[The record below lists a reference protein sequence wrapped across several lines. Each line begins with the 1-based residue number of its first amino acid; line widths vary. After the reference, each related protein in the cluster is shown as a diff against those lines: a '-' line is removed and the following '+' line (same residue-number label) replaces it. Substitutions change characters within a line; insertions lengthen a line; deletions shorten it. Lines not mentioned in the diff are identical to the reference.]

1 MRLVSR
7 YIIKELMLPFIYSLM
22 VIVLMLF
29 INFFLRAIDRFLG
42 KGLNIFTILE
52 YLFLNL
58 AWILALAVPMAVL
71 IATLM
76 TFGRLSEDNEI
87 NAMRA
92 SGISFSLI
100 LRPALLFGLFVCLSL
115 TYFNNYILPEM
126 NFYARLLQ
134 GDIHKKRPGLD
145 IEPGHYI
152 NNLPDYSM
160 IIRQDN
166 DGLMEDVRIFS
177 KENKEIQ
184 TSIYSKTG
192 ELKTLDDAII
202 LMLYDG
208 EIHELKLDDYSN
220 YRRINFERHKI
231 IIPADDLM
239 LARRDTSNRS
249 DREMTIPMMLDKQA
263 NYKQRSERVKE
274 RIGRSIKKV
283 IGDSLVPPSLAAA
296 ESVMEDYRT
305 TVLNDTSL
313 VPAEQRRKER
323 RLKSLERQINNEYR
337 LIQNYQKNH
346 NKYWVEIHKKFS
358 LPVACILFVLVGAP
372 LGTLTRK
379 GGFMMAI
386 CMGFGFFL
394 VYYIFLIGG
403 EEMAD
408 RNRVSPLIGM
418 WTPNVLLLVIGIY
431 LTINTVRERAP
442 LQFRWPWQKTTAK
455 EGKNEPS

>member
-7 YIIKELMLPFIYSLM
+7 YIIKELILPFIYSLM
-22 VIVLMLF
+22 VIVMMLF

-76 TFGRLSEDNEI
+76 AFGRLSEDNEI

-92 SGISFSLI
+92 SGIGFTSI

-115 TYFNNYILPEM
+115 TYFNNYVLPEM

-145 IEPGHYI
+145 IEPGHFI

-220 YRRINFERHKI
+220 YRRINF
-231 IIPADDLM
+231 
-239 LARRDTSNRS
+239 
-249 DREMTIPMMLDKQA
+249 
-263 NYKQRSERVKE
+263 
-274 RIGRSIKKV
+274 
-283 IGDSLVPPSLAAA
+283 
-296 ESVMEDYRT
+296 
-305 TVLNDTSL
+305 
-313 VPAEQRRKER
+313 
-323 RLKSLERQINNEYR
+323 
-337 LIQNYQKNH
+337 
-346 NKYWVEIHKKFS
+346 
-358 LPVACILFVLVGAP
+358 
-372 LGTLTRK
+372 
-379 GGFMMAI
+379 
-386 CMGFGFFL
+386 
-394 VYYIFLIGG
+394 
-403 EEMAD
+403 
-408 RNRVSPLIGM
+408 
-418 WTPNVLLLVIGIY
+418 
-431 LTINTVRERAP
+431 
-442 LQFRWPWQKTTAK
+442 
-455 EGKNEPS
+455 